1 MENELSIRVID
12 LASKAGR
19 LLLESGSD
27 ITRVEDTIS
36 HILDAFGIKDYDLY
50 TLTNGIFLSS
60 LNKSKEGKHD
70 YTRIN
75 TIPSQSTNLGR
86 IDAINTLS
94 RDIAA
99 GKCTIDEAETRLDK
113 IEHAPPMKT
122 VVRLLATA
130 LASGAFCIMFG
141 GGFIDGAVCAV
152 IGFLYYFIAIRFERT
167 QLSKLLTTGVCGIIF
182 ATLAILSYHFGLCQ
196 NLDKVI
202 IGDIMPL
209 IPGLS
214 TVNAVR
220 DIAAGDYLSGAVR
233 IIDAVVI
240 TVGIAVGVGTAIIVF
255 TAVGII

>member
-1 MENELSIRVID
+1 MENDENIRVID

-60 LNKSKEGKHD
+60 LNKSKEGKQD
-70 YTRIN
+70 YTRIH

-94 RDIAA
+94 RDIAE
-99 GKCTIDEAETRLDK
+99 GRCTLGEAETRLDK
-113 IEHAPPMKT
+113 IQNAPPMKT
-122 VVRLLATA
+122 IVRLLATA
-130 LASGAFCIMFG
+130 LASGAFCMMFG
-141 GGFIDGAVCAV
+141 GGLIDGAICAL
-152 IGFLYYFIAIRFERT
+152 IGFLYYFIAIQFEKT

-182 ATLAILSYHFGLCQ
+182 ATLAILSYHFGLCR

-240 TVGIAVGVGTAIIVF
+240 TVGIAVGVGVSIIVF
-255 TAVGII
+255 TSLGLI

>member
-1 MENELSIRVID
+1 MENDLNIRVID
-12 LASKAGR
+12 LASDAGR

-36 HILDAFGIKDYDLY
+36 HILEAFGIKDYDLY

-60 LNKSKEGKHD
+60 LNKSKDGKHD
-70 YTRIN
+70 YTRISN
-75 TIPSQSTNLGR
+75 IPSQATNLGR
-86 IDAINTLS
+86 IDQINTLS
-94 RDIAA
+94 RDIAS
-99 GKCTIDEAETRLDK
+99 GKCTIDEAEARLDIIK
-113 IEHAPPMKT
+113 HAPPMKT
-122 VVRLLATA
+122 IVRLLATA
-130 LASGAFCIMFG
+130 LSAGAFCMLFG
-141 GGFIDGAVCAV
+141 GSWIDAISCAV
-152 IGFLYYFIAIRFERT
+152 IGFLYYYVAIQFEKT
-167 QLSKLLTTGVCGIIF
+167 QLSKLLTTGICGIIF
-182 ATLAILSYHFGLCQ
+182 AALAILSYHFGLCQ

-240 TVGIAVGVGTAIIVF
+240 TVGIAVGVGTSIIIF
-255 TAVGII
+255 TSLGVI

>member
-1 MENELSIRVID
+1 MENDLSIRVID

-36 HILDAFGIKDYDLY
+36 HILAAFDIRDYDLY

-60 LNKSKEGKHD
+60 LNKSKEGKSD

-75 TIPSQSTNLGR
+75 TIPSQATNLGR

-94 RDIAA
+94 RDIAD
-99 GKCTIDEAETRLDK
+99 GKCTIDEAEQRLEK
-113 IEHAPPMKT
+113 IQNAPPMRPII
-122 VVRLLATA
+122 RLLATA

-141 GGFIDGAVCAV
+141 GNLIDGLVCAA
-152 IGFLYYFIAIRFERT
+152 IGFLYYIVAIRFEKT
-167 QLSKLLTTGVCGIIF
+167 QLSKLLTTGVCGVIF
-182 ATLAILSYHFGLCQ
+182 ATLAILSFHFGLCQ

-233 IIDAVVI
+233 IIDALVI
-240 TVGIAVGVGTAIIVF
+240 TVGIAVGVGVSIIVF
-255 TAVGII
+255 TSLGLI

>member
-1 MENELSIRVID
+1 MENDESIRVID

-60 LNKSKEGKHD
+60 LNKSKEGKQD
-70 YTRIN
+70 YTRIH

-86 IDAINTLS
+86 IDEINTLS
-94 RDIAA
+94 RDIAE
-99 GKCTIDEAETRLDK
+99 GRCTLDEAEKRLEK
-113 IEHAPPMKT
+113 IQNAPPKKT
-122 VVRLLATA
+122 IVRLLATA
-130 LASGAFCIMFG
+130 LSCGAFCVLFG
-141 GGFIDGAVCAV
+141 GVWRDAVVCAV
-152 IGFLYYFIAIRFERT
+152 IGFLYYFVAIRFEKT
-167 QLSKLLTTGVCGIIF
+167 QLSKLLTTGICGIIF
-182 ATLAILSYHFGLCQ
+182 ATLAIMSVHFGLCL

-220 DIAAGDYLSGAVR
+220 DIAAGDYISGAVR

-240 TVGIAVGVGTAIIVF
+240 TVGIAVGVGVSIIIF
-255 TAVGII
+255 TAAGII